1 MRVPRPQPHL
11 EEVLASEPGP
21 HIAALFDFDGT
32 IISGYS
38 ATAML
43 REKFQRREMSV
54 EEIAETA
61 NVLAQHSLGSIG
73 FSGLMT
79 GAAKFMKGVADES
92 FIEFGE
98 ELRSA
103 ERHVGNESVSTCS
116 SCWSP
121 YH

>member
-1 MRVPRPQPHL
+1 M
-11 EEVLASEPGP
+11 ASEPGA

-32 IISGYS
+32 IIAGYS

-61 NVLAQHSLGSIG
+61 QVIAQHSLGAIA

-79 GAAKFMKGVADES
+79 AAAKFMKGVEEDS
-92 FIEFGE
+92 FTAFGE
-98 ELRSA
+98 EPYKNHKIARASCRASFGTYVYISVVA
-103 ERHVGNESVSTCS
+103 E
-116 SCWSP
+116 
-121 YH
+121 

>member
-1 MRVPRPQPHL
+1 MARPQPHL
-11 EEVLASEPGP
+11 DEVLASEPGP

-43 REKFQRREMSV
+43 REKFQRREMSM

-61 NVLAQHSLGSIG
+61 QVVAQHSLGQIG
-73 FSGLMT
+73 FSGLMS
-79 GAAKFMKGVADES
+79 GAAKFMKGVDEEC

-98 ELRSA
+98 EL
-103 ERHVGNESVSTCS
+103 
-116 SCWSP
+116 
-121 YH
+121 